1 MNMMP
6 FFYLDARYVPYI
18 NPTYLVVFNKSVNI
32 VLSMVKVI
40 IIIVYF

>member
-6 FFYLDARYVPYI
+6 FFYLDSGYVSHI